1 MDGIIQDLIIPME
14 GAIQDLI
21 IPMDEPM
28 GLDGYLWDHLSL
40 PLVFLIYQEVQK
52 TQVLV
57 SKNDCHDLITS
68 KICLSP

>member
-21 IPMDEPM
+21 IPMDKPM

-40 PLVFLIYQEVQK
+40 PLV
-52 TQVLV
+52 
-57 SKNDCHDLITS
+57 
-68 KICLSP
+68 